1 MKQVESYKKNLKGAA
16 CNTFVLGVLVIIQLN
31 NNEDTIS
38 DFAAVAFIALLA
50 SAIFLWIRGTKQYID
65 YRLQEIVKGNQEA

>member
-1 MKQVESYKKNLKGAA
+1 MQTNNYKRNLQSAVG
-16 CNTFVLGVLVIIQLN
+16 NTLLFVLLVLGQLN
-31 NNEDTIS
+31 NNKGRLSTS
-38 DFAAVAFIALLA
+38 MTVLFIALLA

>member
-31 NNEDTIS
+31 QEGTIS
-38 DFAAVAFIALLA
+38 DFTVIAFSALLV
-50 SAIFLWIRGTKQYID
+50 SVIYLWIRGTKQYID